1 MSKYIKE
8 LLQSEMEKKISDD
21 SINDFVVVSTKGIN
35 GVDNNILRGDLR
47 EKGVKLLVVRN
58 SLFKSALRNSNM
70 EPAAEMFGGT
80 CTIAYGGDSIVDVAK
95 AIVGWGRKIKVL
107 EIKGAYLDGAV
118 LDGNG
123 AKELSKMPNRLEL
136 QGQIVTL
143 AQSPG
148 SNLVGSIMSPAGI
161 IAGCIKTIADEGEKE
176 AA

>member
-1 MSKYIKE
+1 MSKYVKG
-8 LLQSEMEKKISDD
+8 LLQSEMEKRISDD
-21 SINDFVVVSTKGIN
+21 SINDFVVVSTKGVN

-47 EKGVKLLVVRN
+47 EKGIKLLVVRN

-70 EPAAEMFGGT
+70 EPATEMFGGT

-95 AIVGWGRKIKVL
+95 AIFGWGKKIKVL
-107 EIKGAYLDGAV
+107 KVKGAYLDGAV
-118 LDGNG
+118 LDDNG
-123 AKELSKMPNRLEL
+123 VKELSKMPNRLEL

-148 SNLVGSIMSPAGI
+148 SRLVGSIMSPASI
-161 IAGCIKTIADEGEKE
+161 IAGCIKTLADGDKE

>member
-1 MSKYIKE
+1 MSKYVKE

-21 SINDFVVVSTKGIN
+21 SINDFVVVSTKGVN

-58 SLFKSALRNSNM
+58 SLFKSALRNKNM
-70 EPAAEMFGGT
+70 EPAAEMFSGT

-95 AIVGWGRKIKVL
+95 AIVGCGKKIKVL
-107 EIKGAYLDGAV
+107 KIKGAYLDGAV
-118 LDGNG
+118 LDGNR
-123 AKELSKMPNRLEL
+123 AEELSKMPNRLEL

-148 SNLVGSIMSPAGI
+148 SSLVGSIISPASI
-161 IAGCIKTIADEGEKE
+161 IAGCIKTIADGGEKE

>member
-1 MSKYIKE
+1 MSKYVKG
-8 LLQSEMEKKISDD
+8 LLRSEMEKRISDD
-21 SINDFVVVSTKGIN
+21 GVEDFMVLNTKGVA
-35 GVDNNILRGDLR
+35 GVENNVMRGDLR
-47 EKGVKLLVVRN
+47 EKGIRLLVVRN
-58 SLFKSALRNSNM
+58 SLFKSALRNSDM
-70 EPAAEMFGGT
+70 EPATEMIDGT

-95 AIVGWGRKIKVL
+95 AIVGWGKKIKVL
-107 EIKGAYLDGAV
+107 ELKGAYLDGAV

-143 AQSPG
+143 VQSPG
-148 SNLVGSIMSPAGI
+148 SNLVGSIISPASI